1 MVARIVPRTRRDR
14 LLAALLIGASLE
26 ILWAVYLGWR
36 LPRHYVA
43 DHWALAWVGL
53 DVAEIV
59 MLFGAA
65 WSAWRQRAVLIVF
78 SIAAAT
84 LFLLDAWF
92 DVTTANHGDE
102 LQSVVLAVCVEV
114 PSALLLL
121 WVARRAALRLIATHV
136 PNSTLA
142 STPMRRVLLIETTV
156 GELADVTPP
165 DEI

>member
-1 MVARIVPRTRRDR
+1 MVASHRAPN
-14 LLAALLIGASLE
+14 AARSAAGGAPHFGASLE

-65 WSAWRQRAVLIVF
+65 WAAWRQRAVLIVF

-102 LQSVVLAVCVEV
+102 LQSVVLAVFVEV
-114 PSALLLL
+114 PSAT
-121 WVARRAALRLIATHV
+121 VAALGR
-136 PNSTLA
+136 SA
-142 STPMRRVLLIETTV
+142 SGASSHRDAPCQ
-156 GELADVTPP
+156 
-165 DEI
+165 

>member
-1 MVARIVPRTRRDR
+1 MVTRIVPRTRRDR
-14 LLAALLIGASLE
+14 LLATLLIGASLE
-26 ILWAVYLGWR
+26 IVWAVYLGWR

-65 WSAWRQRAVLIVF
+65 WAAWRQRAVLIVF

-102 LQSVVLAVCVEV
+102 LQSVVLAVFIEV

-121 WVARRAALRLIATHV
+121 WVARRAAVRLIATHA
-136 PNSTLA
+136 PNSPLA
-142 STPMRRVLLIETTV
+142 SMSVRKVLLIE
-156 GELADVTPP
+156 GEDSELTDAPT
-165 DEI
+165 DER

>member
-1 MVARIVPRTRRDR
+1 MAARIVPRTRRDR
-14 LLAALLIGASLE
+14 LLAALLLGASLE

-43 DHWALAWVGL
+43 DDWALAWVGL

-65 WSAWRQRAVLIVF
+65 WAAWRQRAVLIVF

-121 WVARRAALRLIATHV
+121 WVARRAAYRLIATHA
-136 PNSTLA
+136 PSSSLA
-142 STPMRRVLLIETTV
+142 STPVRKVLLVEPLDT
-156 GELADVTPP
+156 ELTESPV
-165 DEI
+165 DER

>member
-14 LLAALLIGASLE
+14 LLAALLIGAALE

-43 DHWALAWVGL
+43 NHWALAWVGL
-53 DVAEIV
+53 DVGEIA
-59 MLFGAA
+59 MLIGGAWAA
-65 WSAWRQRAVLIVF
+65 WRHRAVLIVF

-92 DVTTANHGDE
+92 DVTTAHHGDE
-102 LQSVVLAVCVEV
+102 LQSVTLAVLVEV

-121 WVARRAALRLIATHV
+121 WVARRAAVQLVLTHA
-136 PNSTLA
+136 PNSPLA
-142 STPMRRVLLIETTV
+142 STPVRKVLLVET
-156 GELADVTPP
+156 GDDALAEAPS
-165 DEI
+165 DER